1 MIISIMGTI
10 WGVRISMIDRQ
21 VKRILGV
28 LSGLLMATWVNAQFI
43 PDDPDWKEVDVPAPP
58 AFDLKRL
65 IPVEVSRQSQLQW
78 GIDPETIKITS
89 DGIVR
94 YVVVAQS
101 SSGVVNA
108 MYEGLR
114 CNKAESRTYARHNPD
129 SGWVKAGES
138 EWKPLRDVQRSSHAS
153 AISRQGLCIGAAPP
167 TNAREGVQRLREA
180 ARGNAASNGAVR

>member
-1 MIISIMGTI
+1 MNKKLFCVGLSLLLCT
-10 WGVRISMIDRQ
+10 SMA
-21 VKRILGV
+21 
-28 LSGLLMATWVNAQFI
+28 SAQFI
-43 PDDPDWKEVDVPAPP
+43 ADDPDWKEVDVPAPP
-58 AFDLKRL
+58 AFELKRL

-101 SSGVVNA
+101 ASGTVNA

-114 CNKAESRTYARHNPD
+114 CNKAETRTYARHNPD
-129 SGWVKAGES
+129 SGWVKTNES
-138 EWKPLRDVQRSSHAS
+138 EWKSFRDVLRSGHAS
-153 AISRQGLCIGAAPP
+153 AIARQGLCIGAAPP

-180 ARGNAASNGAVR
+180 ARGNAAVR